1 MLLCNYRHKKIHAF
15 CVVHHTKT
23 RYRTYRLN
31 PGALASHRR
40 FRLML
45 LRSRPDMVHG
55 FLLRKTQISTPVCP
69 GSDYMQC
76 PKQNITPAIADFR
89 YREPLL
95 PRLHGNVLTILLYT
109 VMNTALFSIP
119 IFRKYVKKFEFP

>member
-1 MLLCNYRHKKIHAF
+1 
-15 CVVHHTKT
+15 
-23 RYRTYRLN
+23 
-31 PGALASHRR
+31 
-40 FRLML
+40 ML

-89 YREPLL
+89 YRGPLI
-95 PRLHGNVLTILLYT
+95 PRLHGLISIL
-109 VMNTALFSIP
+109 F
-119 IFRKYVKKFEFP
+119 FERFVNPFGFLHR

>member
-15 CVVHHTKT
+15 CVVHYTKI

-95 PRLHGNVLTILLYT
+95 PRLHGNVLTILIYT